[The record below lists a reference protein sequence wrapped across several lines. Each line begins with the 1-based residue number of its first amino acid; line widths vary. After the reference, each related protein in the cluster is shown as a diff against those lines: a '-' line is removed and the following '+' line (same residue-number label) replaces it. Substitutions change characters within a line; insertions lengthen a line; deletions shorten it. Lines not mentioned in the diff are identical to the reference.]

1 MCLLLWGLSLLRLGV
16 TRGFGA
22 GLHRFLARSTGNP
35 VYALLSGIGVTTI
48 LQSSTAAVLIVTS
61 FVAQGMMASKAAL
74 AVILG
79 ADVGTTLVAQALSFD
94 LRWLAPVLMI
104 VGYVLFSV
112 ERSGFVKNIGRILVG
127 LALMLFALGWIRM
140 SAQPLKESDVLPVLF
155 ESLEYDA
162 FFAVLVAAALTWMAH
177 SSLAVILLLVS
188 LSVSGV
194 VPLDLALVMVL
205 GANAG
210 ASIAPLVATWRD
222 GPVALR
228 IPLGNLLIRV
238 VGVALALPFVGQ
250 AEILMRHLSE
260 DPARVIVNF
269 HTFFNVVLA
278 LAFLPFVGMIDRM
291 CRRLVPDRPD
301 KADPGR
307 PRYLDYKSL
316 DTPAIALSNAARET
330 LRMAEMLQGMLED
343 TIVALRD
350 NDERTVT
357 RIRERDDVIDRI
369 YGALKIYMARLT
381 QEFMDPKEGARYV
394 QILTFATNIEHSGD
408 VIDKNLMPMA
418 LKKIRNRQSFS
429 QEGSKEIE
437 NIHRLVLDS
446 VRLAQTIFVSGDFAL
461 ARQLIAE
468 KETIRVAEIKASTAH
483 IERLRE
489 GVPESIA
496 TSNLHLDI
504 IRDLRRINTYM
515 CPVAYAILEAKGMLR
530 ESRVIPEHDS
540 MTEKKENAD
549 AQTMEQD
556 FSGHWLE
563 R

>member
-1 MCLLLWGLSLLRLGV
+1 MLLWGLTLLRLGV

-22 GLHRFLARSTGNP
+22 GLHRFLARSTGNR
-35 VYALLSGIGVTTI
+35 VTAFLSGLGVTTI

-61 FVAQGMMASKAAL
+61 FAGQGMISAKAAL

-79 ADVGTTLVAQALSFD
+79 ADVGTTLVAQALTFD

-104 VGYVLFSV
+104 AGYIMFAI
-112 ERSGFVKNIGRILVG
+112 ERSGLVKNVGRILVG
-127 LALMLFALGWIRM
+127 LSLMLFALGWIKM

-155 ESLEYDA
+155 RALEYDDI
-162 FFAVLVAAALTWMAH
+162 FAVFVAAVITWLAH

-188 LSVSGV
+188 LAGSGV
-194 VPLDLALVMVL
+194 LPLDLALVMAL

-210 ASIAPLVATWRD
+210 GTIAPIVATLRES
-222 GPVALR
+222 PQARR
-228 IPLGNLLIRV
+228 IPLGNLLIRIA
-238 VGVALALPFVGQ
+238 GVALALPFVEQ
-250 AEILMRHLSE
+250 AEGWLRHVSE
-260 DPARVIVNF
+260 DPGRLIVNF
-269 HTFFNVVLA
+269 HTAFNLALA
-278 LAFLPFVGMIDRM
+278 LAFLPLTGIVGSLCKKLI
-291 CRRLVPDRPD
+291 PDRPD
-301 KADPGR
+301 SDDPGK
-307 PRYLDYKSL
+307 PKYLDKTAL
-316 DTPAIALSNAARET
+316 DTPAIALANAAREA

-343 TIVALRD
+343 SIVALRD
-350 NDERTVT
+350 NDERTVGK
-357 RIRERDDVIDRI
+357 IRERDDVIDRI
-369 YGALKIYMARLT
+369 YAALKIYMARLT
-381 QEFMDPKEGARYV
+381 QEFMDEKDGRRYV

-437 NIHRLVLDS
+437 NIHALVLDS

-461 ARQLIAE
+461 SRKLIAE
-468 KETIRVAEIKASTAH
+468 KESIRLAEIKASTAH

-515 CPVAYAILEAKGMLR
+515 CPVAYGILEEKGMLR
-530 ESRVIPEHDS
+530 ESRVIPEFDRAVNEEGK
-540 MTEKKENAD
+540 TD
-549 AQTMEQD
+549 ARKLEQD